1 MTDYVV
7 GDLQGCLDP
16 LLKLLDRVQFEPTT
30 DRLIAVGDLINR
42 GPQSLETLR
51 FCMGLGSAF
60 KTVLGNHDLHLLA
73 IAHGIRKPTPKDT
86 LDEILNA
93 SDRDELIS
101 WLQQQPLLLSIDQ
114 YTIVHAGIPPNWTV
128 TTARTLAAEVE
139 QVLRSDQAERY
150 FQGMYGD
157 QPNSWSDD
165 LSGPARWRLITNYL
179 TRMRYCTASGQLE
192 LQAKT
197 APDQQDGELSA
208 QFSPWF
214 SYPSRKTANDKIIF
228 GHWAALEGRHL
239 GNNLFPLDTGYVWGG
254 AMRLMN
260 LSTGNYTEQS
270 APPKIPSNK
279 A

>member
-7 GDLQGCLDP
+7 GDLQGCLEP

-30 DRLIAVGDLINR
+30 DRLIATGDLINR

-86 LDEILNA
+86 LDEILSA

-101 WLQQQPLLLSIDQ
+101 WLQQQPLLLSIDH
-114 YTIVHAGIPPNWTV
+114 YTIVHAGIPPNWTLS
-128 TTARTLAAEVE
+128 TARTLAAEVE
-139 QVLRSDQAERY
+139 QVLRSDEAQSY

-157 QPNSWSDD
+157 QPASWSDD
-165 LSGPARWRLITNYL
+165 LNGQARWRLITNYL

-192 LQAKT
+192 LEAKT
-197 APDQQDGELSA
+197 APDQQDAELTA
-208 QFSPWF
+208 KFAPWF
-214 SYPSRKTANDKIIF
+214 SYPTRKAVGDKIIF
-228 GHWAALEGRHL
+228 GHWAALEGKYL

-260 LSTGNYTEQS
+260 LSNGGYTEQR
-270 APPKIPSNK
+270 AATTNPL
-279 A
+279 

>member
-1 MTDYVV
+1 MTDSVV

-16 LLKLLDRVQFEPTT
+16 LLMLLDRVQFEPTT
-30 DRLIAVGDLINR
+30 DRLIAAGDLINR

-51 FCMGLGSAF
+51 FCMDLGSAF

-86 LDEILNA
+86 LNEILNA

-101 WLQQQPLLLSIDQ
+101 WLQQQPLLLSVDQ
-114 YTIVHAGIPPNWTV
+114 YTIVHAGIPPNWTLS
-128 TTARTLAAEVE
+128 TAQTLAAEVE
-139 QVLRSDQAERY
+139 QVLKSDQAQSY

-157 QPNSWSDD
+157 QPDQWSES

-197 APDQQDGELSA
+197 APDQQAAELTA
-208 QFSPWF
+208 QFAPWF
-214 SYPSRKTANDKIIF
+214 SHPSRRTADDKIIF

-260 LSTGNYTEQS
+260 LSSGDYTEQQ
-270 APPKIPSNK
+270 APS
-279 A
+279 